1 VQTKKV
7 SILRKITVRDVAGKF
22 NARAIPEQ
30 GGLDLIKVYGQVID
44 AEVKSTDK
52 GDYLLFSGAIKAEAL
67 TGALAGRVFAS
78 GKLILPNVA
87 ADFLYGAVAR
97 AQGGSVEFAFRLSA
111 ELDDSA
117 VTGYVYRVEPLIEG
131 MGDEVFRS
139 IESRIAGNEPLKLSP
154 EAPPASNPA
163 HGDPAHGDAVKDAG
177 KAGAKG
183 SKVAA

>member
-1 VQTKKV
+1 MQVQTKKV

-67 TGALAGRVFAS
+67 TGALAGRTFAS

-97 AQGGSVEFAFRLSA
+97 AQGGSVEFAFKLYA
-111 ELDDSA
+111 ELDESA
-117 VTGYVYRVEPLIEG
+117 ATGYVYRVEPLIDG
-131 MGDEVFRS
+131 MGNEVFAS
-139 IESRIAGNEPLKLSP
+139 IESRIAGTLPSKPSQES
-154 EAPPASNPA
+154 PPADPPTHGELAPA
-163 HGDPAHGDAVKDAG
+163 